1 MAFYKGKKL
10 TINSDCSYSGN
21 WVKDCAKTLDGLS
34 IPSCGHHTKEKKV
47 LFNIWSSCD
56 VNENATALCYV
67 NEAIAFDETNKTV
80 VTAYHKKLSSGQTT
94 KLGDFRQIRCN
105 KVEEETCAV
114 DPTYT
119 WEDQMFH
126 ESASPSSS

>member
-21 WVKDCAKTLDGLS
+21 WVKDCAKTLDSLS
-34 IPSCGHHTKEKKV
+34 IPSCGHHTKKKEI

-67 NEAIAFDETNKTV
+67 NEAIEFDETNKTV
-80 VTAYHKKLSSGQTT
+80 VTAYHKSSLLDKLQSWVIFDKSVAT
-94 KLGDFRQIRCN
+94 KQKKRHV
-105 KVEEETCAV
+105 K
-114 DPTYT
+114 
-119 WEDQMFH
+119 
-126 ESASPSSS
+126 